1 MGMTDS
7 QFKSFL
13 RFVIGDIKEAL
24 EEEDMEKKNKIIQ
37 EILENLQSGL
47 ED

>member
-7 QFKSFL
+7 QFRSFL
-13 RFVIGDIKEAL
+13 RFVIGDIQEAL

-37 EILENLQSGL
+37 ETLDNLQIAI
-47 ED
+47 EN